1 MLHQLEVTRK
11 QLRRVLRLQVAHE
24 RLHLQHEQLLGGG
37 VVRERQELVRLR
49 RMLRQR
55 SVCREVIMVVS
66 NRGGLI
72 AAVNAVKNL
81 DKLGQ

>member
-1 MLHQLEVTRK
+1 
-11 QLRRVLRLQVAHE
+11 
-24 RLHLQHEQLLGGG
+24 
-37 VVRERQELVRLR
+37 
-49 RMLRQR
+49 MLRQR

-81 DKLGQ
+81 DKLGRKNDFLVMNDERVSLVPPGRCCRRIRFMAADNEVLARSHWGCGL